1 LANFSSPSLFN
12 SNDAL
17 KNTGKEAKKQQ
28 TKLQPVAVQWLFN
41 RQLQFQLQTAY
52 KRRQRANS
60 AEKWGKKIVACV
72 VLFSIFFFYKPYGK
86 SRWGKWGKTDDLPL
100 K

>member
-1 LANFSSPSLFN
+1 MPLLILANFSSPSLFN

-41 RQLQFQLQTAY
+41 RQLQFQLQTANC
-52 KRRQRANS
+52 K
-60 AEKWGKKIVACV
+60 
-72 VLFSIFFFYKPYGK
+72 L
-86 SRWGKWGKTDDLPL
+86 KTEN
-100 K
+100 

>member
-1 LANFSSPSLFN
+1 MPLLILANFSSPSLFN

-41 RQLQFQLQTAY
+41 RQLQFQLQTE
-52 KRRQRANS
+52 N
-60 AEKWGKKIVACV
+60 
-72 VLFSIFFFYKPYGK
+72 
-86 SRWGKWGKTDDLPL
+86 
-100 K
+100 